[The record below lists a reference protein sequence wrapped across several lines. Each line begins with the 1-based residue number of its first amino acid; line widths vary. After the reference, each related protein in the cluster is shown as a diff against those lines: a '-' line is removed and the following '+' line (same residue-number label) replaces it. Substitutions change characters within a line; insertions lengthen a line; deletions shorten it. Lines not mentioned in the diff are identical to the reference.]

1 MYSVDLKYCDI
12 ATAETTLKLS
22 LRGFNLKFPWANLQ
36 NPTYQQIS
44 QNEVFAPRLPRHA
57 GYLKELL

>member
-22 LRGFNLKFPWANLQ
+22 LRGFNFKFSLGEPSK
-36 NPTYQQIS
+36 PHIS
-44 QNEVFAPRLPRHA
+44 TNFT
-57 GYLKELL
+57 K